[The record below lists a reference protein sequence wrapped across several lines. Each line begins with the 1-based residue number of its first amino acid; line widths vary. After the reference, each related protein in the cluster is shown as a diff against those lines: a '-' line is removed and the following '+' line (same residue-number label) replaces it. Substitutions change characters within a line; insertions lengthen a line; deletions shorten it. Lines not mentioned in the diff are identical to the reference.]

1 MSAESEM
8 RGAAVLRYP
17 RLWQPDNAGARIL
30 LILDLQA
37 DSQLRR

>member
-1 MSAESEM
+1 MRAEQPCY
-8 RGAAVLRYP
+8 GRYP

-37 DSQLRR
+37 DSQLRRA